1 MEILNRKA
9 RHDYFVEETME
20 AGIVLTGT
28 EIKSIRSGS
37 ANIKDSYAVIKSDE
51 VFLLNM
57 FISPYKEGNQFNHD
71 ERRTRKL
78 LLHKKEIKKLKE
90 KIEMQGFTLV
100 PLKVY
105 FKDNKAK
112 ISLGVCRGK
121 KNFDKRETI
130 KERNQKREMQKAS
143 KYKNRL

>member
-37 ANIKDSYAVIKSDE
+37 A
-51 VFLLNM
+51 NM

>member
-1 MEILNRKA
+1 
-9 RHDYFVEETME
+9 
-20 AGIVLTGT
+20 
-28 EIKSIRSGS
+28 
-37 ANIKDSYAVIKSDE
+37 
-51 VFLLNM
+51 
-57 FISPYKEGNQFNHD
+57 
-71 ERRTRKL
+71 
-78 LLHKKEIKKLKE
+78 
-90 KIEMQGFTLV
+90 MQGFTLV